1 MAQWLNYLKKIR
13 PYNIQKGF
21 RYLKHYGLREFL
33 VRLSERME
41 TGRGALRPLVEKH
54 KASREQLE
62 KQRARKWD
70 RDAPS

>member
-33 VRLSERME
+33 ERLSERMVPDE
-41 TGRGALRPLVEKH
+41 VPHGPWFEMHIAC
-54 KASREQLE
+54 REQLE
-62 KQRARKWD
+62 KQRAR
-70 RDAPS
+70 

>member
-33 VRLSERME
+33 VRLSERSFCEIFAQKMLPGGLE
-41 TGRGALRPLVEKH
+41 YEK
-54 KASREQLE
+54 
-62 KQRARKWD
+62 
-70 RDAPS
+70 